1 MSCPSPFALIEG
13 QLLQKG
19 GIPVDATPLQIQ
31 MFHEFT
37 IRQTGTQCAVSGR
50 SHKLYLLLAYLIW
63 ERKRPIPSEE
73 LTSLL
78 WEETAPAS
86 FNALKALVHRARTCL
101 DQLSE
106 GAGRTLLLS
115 REGCYQWN
123 PDFPIR
129 LDAEEFLKLCQSGRR
144 ARRLQALSLYRGS
157 FLPSLEGHPWAA
169 PTAER
174 LHQLYLTTLLKVLP
188 QLAEEERWQ
197 EVAQLAGCAFGL
209 EPFREDLCRWD
220 MEALLH
226 LNRRRE
232 AARSYEGLQERLLTR
247 MGVLP
252 SDQLRELYRQSQ
264 RSRDPRAVSPV
275 TLLERLQE
283 PPHPGALICEYD
295 FFRIVC
301 HSMARMAGRSGE
313 PLHIALISITGP
325 EDAPLPRYSLD
336 RAMDNLQGVILSR
349 LRRGDAAARCSASQ
363 FVLLLPQASYE
374 NGQMICSR
382 ILRAFARQF
391 PHSPA
396 RLQISVQPLLSSG

>member
-1 MSCPSPFALIEG
+1 MGNRAWW
-13 QLLQKG
+13 KK
-19 GIPVDATPLQIQ
+19 
-31 MFHEFT
+31 
-37 IRQTGTQCAVSGR
+37 R
-50 SHKLYLLLAYLIW
+50 IW
-63 ERKRPIPSEE
+63 I
-73 LTSLL
+73 
-78 WEETAPAS
+78 
-86 FNALKALVHRARTCL
+86 
-101 DQLSE
+101 
-106 GAGRTLLLS
+106 TLLLMVLCYVLFS
-115 REGCYQWN
+115 ELGGVVLFFAGVFGLTALWMFGRSWWRERR
-123 PDFPIR
+123 DR
-129 LDAEEFLKLCQSGRR
+129 RRREEETSARERAEE
-144 ARRLQALSLYRGS
+144 
-157 FLPSLEGHPWAA
+157 AA
-169 PTAER
+169 
-174 LHQLYLTTLLKVLP
+174 
-188 QLAEEERWQ
+188 
-197 EVAQLAGCAFGL
+197 
-209 EPFREDLCRWD
+209 
-220 MEALLH
+220 

-349 LRRGDAAARCSASQ
+349 LRR
-363 FVLLLPQASYE
+363 VLLLPQASYE